1 MIECQRH
8 LFELP
13 DDLTYLNCAYL
24 APKLKSVIQAGRA
37 GLGLE
42 SRPWEIV
49 ADHFFADSE
58 RVRGLFA
65 QLVTADADD
74 IALIPAASYG
84 IATAAANID
93 VRPGQNIVV
102 LAEQYSSNYY
112 AWHALSQSSGARIVT
127 VARPADGNWTPG
139 VLDSIDKQT
148 AVVAVPNVHY
158 TDGSLL
164 SLPAVRD
171 RCRDC
176 AAALVLDLSQSLGV
190 MPFSVRDIEPDFCIT
205 AGYKWLLGPY
215 NIGFMY
221 VSPARQAGRPIE
233 YNWLNRENSE
243 DFAGLVRYQDAYQPG
258 ARRFDVGERAK
269 FMQMPMAAAALVQI
283 LAWNVGEI
291 AASLASLTSQ
301 AAEHAQNVG
310 LAVLPEDFRAPHIL
324 GLRFTGGVPA
334 GLVDDLRAER
344 VYVSLR
350 GDSMRIAPHLC
361 NDSRDIERLFD
372 VLARHGRKPT

>member
-1 MIECQRH
+1 MIECQRY
-8 LFELP
+8 LFDLP

-24 APKLKSVIQAGRA
+24 APKLKSVIQAGTV
-37 GLGLE
+37 GLRLE

-49 ADHFFADSE
+49 AEHFFADSE
-58 RVRGLFA
+58 RVRHLFA
-65 QLVTADADD
+65 QLVSADADD

-84 IATAAANID
+84 IAIAAANID
-93 VRPGQNIVV
+93 VKPGQSIVV
-102 LAEQYSSNYY
+102 LAEQYPSNYY
-112 AWHALSQSSGARIVT
+112 AWHALSQRSGARIVT
-127 VARPADGNWTPG
+127 VERPSDGNWTPP
-139 VLDSIDKQT
+139 VLASIDKET

-164 SLPAVRD
+164 SLHAVRE
-171 RCRDC
+171 RCRDL

-221 VSPARQAGRPIE
+221 VSPTRQDGQPIE
-233 YNWLNRENSE
+233 YNWLNRKNSE
-243 DFAGLVRYQDAYQPG
+243 DFAGLIKYQDAYQRG

-269 FMQMPMAAAALVQI
+269 FMQMPMAAAALEQI
-283 LAWNVGEI
+283 LTWGVSDI
-291 AASLASLTSQ
+291 AGSLASLTSQ
-301 AAEHAQNVG
+301 AAQHARDSG
-310 LAVLPEDFRAPHIL
+310 LAVLPENFRAPHIL
-324 GLRFTGGVPA
+324 GLRFTDGVPT
-334 GLVDDLRAER
+334 GLVDDLSAER

-372 VLARHGRKPT
+372 VLARSGRKRT

>member
-8 LFELP
+8 LFDLP

-24 APKLKSVIQAGRA
+24 APKLKSVIQAGTA
-37 GLGLE
+37 GLQLE

-49 ADHFFADSE
+49 AEHFFADSE
-58 RVRGLFA
+58 RVRDLFA
-65 QLVTADADD
+65 QLISADPDD

-93 VRPGQNIVV
+93 VKPGQNIVV
-102 LAEQYSSNYY
+102 LAEQYPSNYY
-112 AWHALSQSSGARIVT
+112 AWDALSHRSGARIVT
-127 VARPADGNWTPG
+127 VDRPPDGNWTPG
-139 VLDSIDKQT
+139 VLAGIDKET

-164 SLPAVRD
+164 TLPAVRD
-171 RCRDC
+171 RCRDLSV
-176 AAALVLDLSQSLGV
+176 ALVLDLSQSLGV

-221 VSPARQAGRPIE
+221 VSPTRQDGQPIE
-233 YNWLNRENSE
+233 YNWLNRKNSE
-243 DFAGLVRYQDAYQPG
+243 DFAGLVDYQGAYQRG

-269 FMQMPMAAAALVQI
+269 FMQMPMAAAALEQI
-283 LAWNVGEI
+283 LDWGVSDI
-291 AASLASLTSQ
+291 ASSLAGLTSQ
-301 AAEHAQNVG
+301 AAELAGDSG
-310 LAVLPEDFRAPHIL
+310 LAVLPQDFRAPHIL
-324 GLRFTGGVPA
+324 GVRFTDGVPP
-334 GLVDDLRAER
+334 GLVEELRAEK
-344 VYVSLR
+344 VFVSLR

-372 VLARHGRKPT
+372 VLTRRGRNPT